1 MYHLKEHKSKA
12 KISNPDQIKTDDQTH
27 LISDGDLQLVC
38 EINGYFLNLLFLN
51 TFNCVCN

>member
-51 TFNCVCN
+51 TLN